1 MSLDLS
7 TMMPLLVGG
16 ALGLIALL
24 IGLAFFSGRTRRVV
38 PLPTPIKAGPPLP
51 SLRRNDSDSGIVA
64 VDRAVKRWLPR
75 RVALRD
81 RLGRTGYNI
90 SVGSFVMVCGIL
102 LCAILLIETRMFR
115 LPFLAALL
123 LSFTVGVGIPFFIVG
138 RMGARRLDKFNR
150 LFPDGLDIMVRGLR
164 SGMPLQDSIA
174 VVSREI
180 GEPVGGEFR
189 RIQQAVEF
197 GQPLDV
203 ALAEAGQ
210 RIKTTEFQFFV
221 VSLALQRETGGNLGE
236 TLSNLSDILR
246 RRQQM
251 KLKIKAMSSE
261 ARASAVII
269 GILPFAMFG
278 ILFMINQGYVMK
290 LFTDPRGLI
299 MTGAGLAAI
308 AIGIGVMVKMM
319 RFEI

>member
-1 MSLDLS
+1 M
-7 TMMPLLVGG
+7 
-16 ALGLIALL
+16 
-24 IGLAFFSGRTRRVV
+24 
-38 PLPTPIKAGPPLP
+38 P

-75 RVALRD
+75 RAALRD
-81 RLGRTGYNI
+81 RLARSGYNI

-102 LCAILLIETRMFR
+102 LCAILLIETRMFG

-123 LSFTVGVGIPFFIVG
+123 LSFTVGVGIPYFAIG
-138 RMGARRLDKFNR
+138 RLGARRLDKFNR

-164 SGMPLQDSIA
+164 SGMPLHDSIT

-180 GEPVGGEFR
+180 GEPVGSEFR

-197 GQPLDV
+197 GQPLDL
-203 ALAEAGQ
+203 ALAEAAQ

-290 LFTDPRGLI
+290 LFTDSRGLI

>member
-1 MSLDLS
+1 MSADLTS
-7 TMMPLLVGG
+7 LMPLLVGG

-24 IGLAFFSGRTRRVV
+24 VGLAFFTGRTRRVV
-38 PLPTPIKAGPPLP
+38 ALPTPIKDGPPLP
-51 SLRRNDSDSGIVA
+51 SLRRDESDSGITA

-81 RLGRTGYNI
+81 RLERTGYGI

-102 LCAILLIETRMFR
+102 VGIMLLIETRMFQ

-123 LSFTVGVGIPFFIVG
+123 LSFTVGVGIPYFIVG
-138 RMGARRLDKFNR
+138 MLGARRLDRFNR

-164 SGMPLQDSIA
+164 SGMPLQDSIT
-174 VVSREI
+174 VVAREI
-180 GEPVGGEFR
+180 GEPVGSEFR
-189 RIQQAVEF
+189 RVQQAVEF
-197 GQPLDV
+197 GQPLDL
-203 ALAEAGQ
+203 ALADAAQ

-236 TLSNLSDILR
+236 TLANLSDILR

-269 GILPFAMFG
+269 GALPFIMFG
-278 ILFMINQGYVMK
+278 ILVMVNEHYVMK
-290 LFTDPRGLI
+290 LFHDPRG
-299 MTGAGLAAI
+299 MVMMGVGLVSI
-308 AIGIGVMVKMM
+308 LIGIGVMMKMM